1 MDISPSLSQVSTA
14 SSLIATDRDL
24 HSKHTPLAFEL
35 GSYDVMQDTSLE
47 AESYEDDDVK
57 FLEEEERQVRV
68 SDKGQ
73 ENGRFRDHE
82 TTQDEERDPQR
93 VNIGETSVTSAG
105 QRTLSTPAGALKDTV
120 YKTLALTPQTLATG
134 RDYSR
139 PTIFQKLSFMH
150 IYGGL
155 CNLTL
160 LDITLHMCHLI
171 AVATDESDVRMY
183 GEAIGH
189 EVLNIHSSLN
199 FLMLSPHLHTAHDK
213 GHIKFVPTDRVM
225 DSMLEYLM
233 RLHELREQDDISPGE
248 YYNEVNSNLQRRKHF
263 PPGNFPYKL
272 IGVLCGPDFYI
283 HRQEYEA
290 GEDFTNPEVK
300 TIEPFGVGVMPF
312 DLPLRAPA
320 QKEGVEKREKDLS
333 KSEIAETFKHHHRHQ
348 KDLTLRPGVM
358 TIIPTTCDPDLEF
371 WLSADPFF
379 VVINTGEFLDT
390 LRRRFVKMAP
400 PGTEF
405 DLGDFIEDESHANLL
420 RKALHIFDKYITGA
434 PEAPLRPGQKRTKRD
449 ERASRRSKQ
458 SKATAN
464 VELET
469 PSRPARSKAGTRSK
483 ADIPKE
489 SKSQG
494 AKKRKAPDDEGGDA
508 NTSRRPP
515 SPRRSRRNKE
525 APENGLYVPPPGKR
539 I

>member
-1 MDISPSLSQVSTA
+1 
-14 SSLIATDRDL
+14 
-24 HSKHTPLAFEL
+24 
-35 GSYDVMQDTSLE
+35 
-47 AESYEDDDVK
+47 
-57 FLEEEERQVRV
+57 
-68 SDKGQ
+68 
-73 ENGRFRDHE
+73 
-82 TTQDEERDPQR
+82 
-93 VNIGETSVTSAG
+93 
-105 QRTLSTPAGALKDTV
+105 
-120 YKTLALTPQTLATG
+120 
-134 RDYSR
+134 
-139 PTIFQKLSFMH
+139 MH

-160 LDITLHMCHLI
+160 LDIALHMCHLI
-171 AVATDESDVRMY
+171 AVATDESDFYVQMLWAARSWPKAGRRAAQKKLAATGKSSLFLHANLNQITKDLAAFICWY
-183 GEAIGH
+183 LNPRIRTRRRSRLTPQ
-189 EVLNIHSSLN
+189 VLNIHSSLN

-213 GHIKFVPTDRVM
+213 GHIKFVPTERVM

-233 RLHELREQDDISPGE
+233 RLHELRVQDDLSPGE
-248 YYNEVNSNLQRRKHF
+248 YYHEVNNSLQRRKHF

-272 IGVLCGPDFYI
+272 IGILCGPDFYI

-290 GEDFTNPEVK
+290 GEDFKSPEAK
-300 TIEPFGVGVMPF
+300 TIGPFGVQVMPF
-312 DLPLRAPA
+312 DLPLRAPT
-320 QKEGVEKREKDLS
+320 QKEGVEKRVKDLS
-333 KSEIAETFKHHHRHQ
+333 ISEIAETFKHHHRHQ
-348 KDLTLRPGVM
+348 KDLTLRPGVK

-390 LRRRFVKMAP
+390 LRRRFAKMTP

-405 DLGDFIEDESHANLL
+405 DPSDFIEDKSHANLL
-420 RKALHIFDKYITGA
+420 RKALHIFDEYIAGA

-458 SKATAN
+458 SKATGN

-483 ADIPKE
+483 ADILEE